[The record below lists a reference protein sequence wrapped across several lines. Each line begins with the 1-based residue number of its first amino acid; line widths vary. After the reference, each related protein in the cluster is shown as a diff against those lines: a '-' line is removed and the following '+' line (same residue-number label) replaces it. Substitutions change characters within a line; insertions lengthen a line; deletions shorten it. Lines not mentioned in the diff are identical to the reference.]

1 MPWKRFQANLA
12 EWWSDSWKP
21 PANLNP
27 WQWAEGNLEV
37 SPRATAYPGRYRT
50 EQTPYVREVLEA
62 FQDPEIRQV
71 ILCWSAQSSK
81 TMTMI
86 VGLCYAIDQ
95 DPGPALMVQSSQDAA
110 TSFVRNRFMPMIE
123 DCPALARHIT
133 GNRHDFSAGEQRLD
147 NMTINNQGAQS
158 PGQLASRPI
167 RYLMADEI
175 DKWKTETKKEA
186 DALSLAMERVK
197 SFRNHKIFM
206 ASTPTLEAGPIWKA
220 YQSADRRHYYVPC
233 PHCGSLFVLKWNQI
247 KWPKDVTLEEVKAD
261 TWLECPHCKGKIT
274 ETSKAEMLEAGSWM
288 AEDSDVSGERASFQ
302 LSELYSPWT
311 KWGDLAVKFLQAKE
325 EAKTGATGSLHNFI
339 NSSLAEPWREEENSR
354 KRDVKEILPLCD
366 DRLEGQVPGGGCV
379 LGLTAGI
386 DTQDDGF
393 WFSIRA
399 WGKDLESWLIRAGF
413 CPDFKAL
420 KGYIAES
427 RYFDPEGNQ
436 YAVQQAFMDS
446 QGHRTADV
454 YDFCRANPLFRPV
467 KGEQRLS
474 GSPWK
479 VNVLDSVKRRDGKR
493 YPIPGGLQLIRIDTN
508 LYKDIV
514 AGKMALQAENP
525 GRFHLHAEPGSD
537 YLKQLTAEFKN
548 ARGVWVCPGH
558 KANHLWDCEVYAL
571 AAADVLGMRFF
582 SGRQNNEQ
590 QAKPKTA
597 QKHKPQKSR
606 WW

>member
-1 MPWKRFQANLA
+1 MPLKRFQANLA

-21 PANLNP
+21 PADLNP
-27 WQWAEGNLEV
+27 WQWAEGNLEI

-50 EQTPYVREVLEA
+50 DQTPYVREVLEC
-62 FQDPEIRQV
+62 FQNPEIRQV
-71 ILCWSAQSSK
+71 ILCWSAQSAK

-86 VGLCYAIDQ
+86 VALCYAIEQ

-158 PGQLASRPI
+158 PAQLASRPV
-167 RYLMADEI
+167 RYLLADEI

-197 SFRNHKIFM
+197 SFRNHKIFL
-206 ASTPTLEAGPIWKA
+206 ASTPTLEGGPIWQA
-220 YQSADRRHYYVPC
+220 YQGADRRQYHVPC
-233 PHCGSLFVLKWNQI
+233 PHCGTLFVI
-247 KWPKDVTLEEVKAD
+247 KWRHIKWTKDAPLEEIRKN

-274 ETSKAEMLEAGSWM
+274 ERSKAEMLEAGSWIPGNSD
-288 AEDSDVSGERASFQ
+288 APEDQASFQ

-311 KWGDLAVKFLQAKE
+311 KWGDLAVKFLKAKA
-325 EAKTGATGSLHNFI
+325 EAKTGATGSLHNVI
-339 NSSLAEPWREEENSR
+339 NSSFAEPWREDEHT
-354 KRDVKEILPLCD
+354 KRRDEKELLPLCD
-366 DRLEGQVPGGGCV
+366 SRPEGVVPGENRV
-379 LGLTAGI
+379 MGLTAGC

-413 CPDFKAL
+413 CPDFGAL

-427 RYFDPEGNQ
+427 RYFDPEGNS
-436 YAVQQAFMDS
+436 YAVQQAFIDS
-446 QGHRTADV
+446 QGHRTAEV

-479 VNVLDSVKRRDGKR
+479 VTILDSVKRKDGKR
-493 YPIPGGLQLIRIDTN
+493 YPIPGGLQLLRIDTN
-508 LYKDIV
+508 FYKDLI
-514 AGKMALQAENP
+514 AGKMAVEQGNP
-525 GRFHLHAEPGSD
+525 GRFHLHSSPGSD
-537 YLKQLTAEFKN
+537 YLKQLTTESKN
-548 ARGVWVCPGH
+548 ERGLWVCPPH
-558 KANHLWDCEVYAL
+558 KPNHLWDCETYNL
-571 AAADVLGMRFF
+571 AAADVLGIRFF
-582 SGRQNNEQ
+582 NRRQDNEQ
-590 QAKPKTA
+590 TKPKRTP
-597 QKHKPQKSR
+597 KRKPEKTG